1 MSATE
6 VLEFQVVY
14 YVCLNLT
21 TPLRKVIRSAEDVG
35 LGSILFA
42 NVHLT
47 KKVTPPLGKMKNC
60 GHIELIS
67 TKAAIRIRRYP
78 QTLTLNNAV
87 VVFAK

>member
-35 LGSILFA
+35 LGSIIFA

-47 KKVTPPLGKMKNC
+47 KKSDTTIRKNE
-60 GHIELIS
+60 ELRPY
-67 TKAAIRIRRYP
+67 RINFYESGYTYSQVP
-78 QTLTLNNAV
+78 SNSYS
-87 VVFAK
+87 